1 MRHQVTIRSCLP
13 PLVKQ
18 RDSILTYSVG
28 SNPFFFLSSYLY
40 NKREQDFQ
48 RIQDIIIE
56 TKFQEQFSY
65 IKNLKKKIF
74 SVFMLAQ
81 VEQVTKTEFLLTIS
95 MRYHADQ

>member
-18 RDSILTYSVG
+18 RDSILTCSVG

-56 TKFQEQFSY
+56 TKFQEQFFLY
-65 IKNLKKKIF
+65 IELEKENF
-74 SVFMLAQ
+74 
-81 VEQVTKTEFLLTIS
+81 
-95 MRYHADQ
+95 

>member
-18 RDSILTYSVG
+18 RDSILTYSVE

-56 TKFQEQFSY
+56 TKFQEQFFLY
-65 IKNLKKKIF
+65 IELEKENF
-74 SVFMLAQ
+74 
-81 VEQVTKTEFLLTIS
+81 
-95 MRYHADQ
+95 

>member
-56 TKFQEQFSY
+56 TKFQEQFFLY
-65 IKNLKKKIF
+65 IELEKEN
-74 SVFMLAQ
+74 V
-81 VEQVTKTEFLLTIS
+81 
-95 MRYHADQ
+95 

>member
-56 TKFQEQFSY
+56 TKFQEQFFLY
-65 IKNLKKKIF
+65 IELEKENF
-74 SVFMLAQ
+74 
-81 VEQVTKTEFLLTIS
+81 
-95 MRYHADQ
+95 

>member
-56 TKFQEQFSY
+56 TKFQEQF
-65 IKNLKKKIF
+65 
-74 SVFMLAQ
+74 
-81 VEQVTKTEFLLTIS
+81 FLYMELEKENF
-95 MRYHADQ
+95 

>member
-56 TKFQEQFSY
+56 TKFQEQFFLY
-65 IKNLKKKIF
+65 IELEKEHF
-74 SVFMLAQ
+74 
-81 VEQVTKTEFLLTIS
+81 
-95 MRYHADQ
+95 